1 MTALICVVI
10 FSVGILRDVTR
21 EQLRD
26 VTDKATGVLW
36 YPPPYVVFPCIMTD
50 TEAYHFYARHDPQM
64 WGDYDPQRGMAGR

>member
-36 YPPPYVVFPCIMTD
+36 YPPPYVVFP
-50 TEAYHFYARHDPQM
+50 
-64 WGDYDPQRGMAGR
+64 